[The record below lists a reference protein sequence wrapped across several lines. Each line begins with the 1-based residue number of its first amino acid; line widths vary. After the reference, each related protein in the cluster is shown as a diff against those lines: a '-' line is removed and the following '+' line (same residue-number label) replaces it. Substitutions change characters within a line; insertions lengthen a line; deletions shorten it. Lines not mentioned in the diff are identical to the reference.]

1 MKQYK
6 ITSENISIQEDNNC
20 VLPDN
25 DPLHELK
32 ISNYLGGL
40 GSSYRLEQY
49 RLKNHFD
56 RYPLTPDDDGTDR
69 PKNPYSEV

>member
-6 ITSENISIQEDNNC
+6 ITSENISIQEDNDC

-56 RYPLTPDDDGTDR
+56 RYPIKPESDGTDR
-69 PKNPYSEV
+69 PDNPYSEV